1 MDSPS
6 PPAVARLADLP
17 PGASGVV
24 TAFHGDHADT
34 KRLREL
40 GLVAGTRVRA
50 LRWAPL
56 GDPLEI
62 ELRGYR
68 LSLRRAEAEL
78 VEVRPEA

>member
-1 MDSPS
+1 MDTPSSPAS
-6 PPAVARLADLP
+6 ARLADLP
-17 PGASGVV
+17 LGASGVV

-50 LRWAPL
+50 LRWAPM

-68 LSLRRAEAEL
+68 LSLRRAEAAL
-78 VEVRPEA
+78 VELRREA

>member
-1 MDSPS
+1 MDPSSSSP
-6 PPAVARLADLP
+6 ATRLAELAA
-17 PGASGVV
+17 GTAGTV
-24 TAFHGDHADT
+24 TAFRGEHADT

-40 GLVAGTRVRA
+40 GLVAGTRVRV

-78 VEVRPEA
+78 VEVQPEA

>member
-6 PPAVARLADLP
+6 SPAATRLADLP
-17 PGASGVV
+17 PNSAGVV
-24 TAFHGDHADT
+24 VAFHGDHADT

-68 LSLRRAEAEL
+68 LSLRRAEAAL
-78 VEVRPEA
+78 VEVRRDT